1 MKQKLLILLL
11 GTITLILGLVS
22 CKKKTEAAM
31 PPANSELAFDN
42 APKNFF
48 VLSTSPGDVFKIP
61 VGITTPLDHPVT
73 VQFSYTSATAIAG
86 THYSAPA
93 SITIPAGKVIDTLQ
107 LKGFFSNIPAGVAH
121 NLTVKISGG
130 DLPALVGKDSVLVT
144 LRRYCN
150 VVLSSLLGAYPNTNE
165 FFGSPYGPY
174 STSVLTAT
182 PVSGSSTK
190 ATVTIANIYDAGW
203 NPITFELDWTDPA
216 NFKATVVSQSSGIG
230 DAGTLNP
237 AYTGMQVA
245 VRPFAGQQGTFD
257 MCNQV
262 LTLRLQLGVAGL
274 GWFSGLY
281 TVTMKRS

>member
-130 DLPALVGKDSVLVT
+130 DLPGLVGKDSVLVT